1 MVTVM
6 RKMIVLVYIFV
17 FGGGIIELAS
27 HPGGVVPARSAFLQ
41 KSSRRRRRR
50 EGQAA
55 ADRIAVSESAP
66 EVRSVGR
73 PIRWF
78 PFWHIRMEGGR
89 GRGRCAVVRSLYA
102 DRESEAQLAVKNHA
116 PYFFPACRRLGAVTG
131 GGRAEGVEGER
142 AEGAGE
148 PPGRSMERPPAC
160 SLPCPGRRRHCLSL
174 PPFPFHR
181 IYCIVERT
189 DREAAAASLGTL
201 PRLAS
206 VRLPLSLPF
215 R

>member
-1 MVTVM
+1 MTYISLPAIDPAAGFGDDGRYDQRVSKRASLCNMHAGARASDDEKSDQTNWYHLERESQWKSLISDVPIVMVTVM

-17 FGGGIIELAS
+17 FGGGIIALAR

-102 DRESEAQLAVKNHA
+102 DR
-116 PYFFPACRRLGAVTG
+116 
-131 GGRAEGVEGER
+131 
-142 AEGAGE
+142 
-148 PPGRSMERPPAC
+148 
-160 SLPCPGRRRHCLSL
+160 
-174 PPFPFHR
+174 
-181 IYCIVERT
+181 
-189 DREAAAASLGTL
+189 
-201 PRLAS
+201 
-206 VRLPLSLPF
+206 
-215 R
+215 